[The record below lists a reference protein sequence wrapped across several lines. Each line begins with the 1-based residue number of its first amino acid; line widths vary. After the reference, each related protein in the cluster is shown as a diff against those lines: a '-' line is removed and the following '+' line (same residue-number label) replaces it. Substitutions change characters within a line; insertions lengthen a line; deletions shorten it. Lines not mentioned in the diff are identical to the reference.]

1 MNSFIAVQIPL
12 SNRDLS
18 SLNTMTTTLCNKM
31 GLIPKQK
38 RIRVMIM
45 GQPGVGKTA
54 LLVRFVT
61 KKFIGDYDPNLE
73 KMYTYQVSMESEMVT
88 FEILDTA
95 GYAVQDKS
103 YNLEMNMRWAD
114 VFVLVYSITDKC
126 SFDDCSRIKFL
137 INYYKKKR
145 RLSTKDHPFEV
156 PVILVGNKVDQQYDR
171 MVTYA
176 EGRKR
181 CQELGC
187 VAFHEISVR
196 EDVDQAYAV
205 FKEVFTSWKALSKNP
220 KLKRSSSDH
229 GAEAFFNSASKFI
242 SWPLV
247 FGESACGSPS
257 NRSEDTQE
265 FRARA
270 STEGHIRSSVAVC
283 RYLPSLSAR
292 GSICSYLKK

>member
-1 MNSFIAVQIPL
+1 
-12 SNRDLS
+12 
-18 SLNTMTTTLCNKM
+18 MTSTLYNKI

-38 RIRVMIM
+38 PIRVMIM

-73 KMYTYQVSMESEMVT
+73 KVYTYQVCMESETVN

-95 GYAVQDKS
+95 GYVQDKS
-103 YNLEMNMRWAD
+103 CNLEMNMRWAD
-114 VFVLVYSITDKC
+114 VFILVYSITDKC
-126 SFDDCSRIKFL
+126 SFDDCSRLKFL
-137 INYYKKKR
+137 INYNKKKR
-145 RLSTKDHPFEV
+145 RLSTKDHPFDV

-205 FKEVFTSWKALSKNP
+205 FKEAFTCWKSMSKNP

-229 GAEAFFNSASKFI
+229 GAEALFNSASRFI

-247 FGESACGSPS
+247 FGDSACSSS
-257 NRSEDTQE
+257 NRTEDTPE

-270 STEGHIRSSVAVC
+270 STEGHIRSNATGY
-283 RYLPSLSAR
+283 RYRPTLSAR
-292 GSICSYLKK
+292 GSICCYLKK

>member
-1 MNSFIAVQIPL
+1 
-12 SNRDLS
+12 
-18 SLNTMTTTLCNKM
+18 
-31 GLIPKQK
+31 
-38 RIRVMIM
+38 MIM

-73 KMYTYQVSMESEMVT
+73 KMYTYQVSMESEMAN

-95 GYAVQDKS
+95 GYVQDKS
-103 YNLEMNMRWAD
+103 CNLEMNMRWAD

-126 SFDDCSRIKFL
+126 SFDDCSRLKFL
-137 INYYKKKR
+137 INYNKKKR
-145 RLSTKDHPFEV
+145 RLSAKDHPFDV

-181 CQELGC
+181 CEELGC

-205 FKEVFTSWKALSKNP
+205 FKEAFTCWKLMSKNP

-229 GAEAFFNSASKFI
+229 GAEALFSSASRFI

-247 FGESACGSPS
+247 FGESACSPS
-257 NRSEDTQE
+257 NRSEDVPG

-270 STEGHIRSSVAVC
+270 STEGHVTMRSGTVVSS
-283 RYLPSLSAR
+283 RYLPTLSAR
-292 GSICSYLKK
+292 RSICSYLKK